1 MGGNVMKI
9 KKLLYRMKRSI
20 WIYPVMYTVFAVFLA
35 VAVIIIDARIF
46 FNLSPYIPSLFTT
59 STDLAKTVLTIIASA
74 FITIMTFTFST
85 TMLVLTLYSS
95 QFSPRVVENFLTQ
108 KSTMKTF
115 GIFVSG
121 FMYAIIS
128 LLFIRDVL
136 SEYKILA
143 GTFGVLYIVVGLI
156 NFILYINNV
165 GKYIQASNIIDRLYD
180 KARKDLAGY
189 KKEVEEYDAYDRE
202 AIEGIETKIRIKS
215 LFNGYIQEV
224 DYNRLF
230 MIAKKNKIILIF
242 DKLPGQ
248 FITDEDTVAKIYY
261 DRNST
266 LDENLREEI
275 SEAMNVGKRRTEVQD
290 FSFSIQKLVE
300 VALKALSPGINDPN
314 TAIACIRDLGLLLR
328 DLSSLKVGYILVRD
342 EENQNLSALY
352 RESYDLDKILS
363 DTFNQII
370 HYGQGDIFV
379 MLSVIKA
386 HRHILENADERT
398 RAVVLDHLYYLRNI
412 LMKKP
417 YEMLDRKMLDQ
428 ELEEISGRYG
438 EEWNATLEKSKQQ
451 EVKEENM
458 MI

>member
-1 MGGNVMKI
+1 MEM
-9 KKLLYRMKRSI
+9 KKLIYRIKRSI
-20 WIYPVMYTVFAVFLA
+20 WIYPVVYTVFAVIMA
-35 VAVIIIDARIF
+35 VAVIIVDARIF
-46 FNLSPYIPSLFTT
+46 FNLSPYIPDLFTT

-85 TMLVLTLYSS
+85 TMLVLTMYSS

-121 FMYAIIS
+121 FMYSIIS

-136 SEYKILA
+136 SDYRILA
-143 GTFGVLYIVVGLI
+143 GTFGVFYIVVGLI

-180 KARKDLAGY
+180 KARRDIEGY
-189 KKEVEEYDAYDRE
+189 RKEVEAYETYDRE
-202 AIEGIETKIRIKS
+202 AIDNIEVKIRIKS
-215 LFNGYIQEV
+215 PLSGYIQEV

-230 MIAKKNKIILIF
+230 EIAKEKRILLIF

-248 FITDEDTVAKIYY
+248 FVTDEDTVAKIYY
-261 DRNST
+261 DRNSS
-266 LDENLREEI
+266 LDDNLKDQI
-275 SEAMNVGKRRTEVQD
+275 GEAIDIGERRTEIQD

-314 TAIACIRDLGLLLR
+314 TAIQCIRDLGLLLR
-328 DLSSLKVGYILVRD
+328 ELASLKVGYILVRD
-342 EENQNLSALY
+342 EEEENLSALY
-352 RESYDLDKILS
+352 RESYDLDMILS

-370 HYGQGDIFV
+370 HYGQGDIYV
-379 MLSVIKA
+379 MLAVIKA
-386 HRHILENADERT
+386 HRHILERADSRSRQVIME
-398 RAVVLDHLYYLRNI
+398 HLSYLRNI

-417 YEMLDRKMLDQ
+417 YESLDQ
-428 ELEEISGRYG
+428 KMIDKELEEIRLRYKN
-438 EEWNATLEKSKQQ
+438 EWFSAP
-451 EVKEENM
+451 
-458 MI
+458 

>member
-1 MGGNVMKI
+1 MEL
-9 KKLLYRMKRSI
+9 KKLLYRIKRSI
-20 WIYPVMYTVFAVFLA
+20 WIYPVVYTIFAVIMA

-46 FNLSPYIPSLFTT
+46 FNLSPYIPDLFTT

-85 TMLVLTLYSS
+85 TMLVLTMYSS

-121 FMYAIIS
+121 FMYSIIS

-136 SEYKILA
+136 SDYRILA
-143 GTFGVLYIVVGLI
+143 GTFGVFYIVVGLI

-180 KARKDLAGY
+180 KARSDIAGY
-189 KKEVEEYDAYDRE
+189 RKEVEAYETYDRE
-202 AIEGIETKIRIKS
+202 AIDNIEVKIRIKS
-215 LFNGYIQEV
+215 PSSGYIQEV

-230 MIAKKNKIILIF
+230 EIAKEKKILLIF

-248 FITDEDTVAKIYY
+248 FVTDEDTVAKIYY
-261 DRNST
+261 DRNSS
-266 LDENLREEI
+266 LDDNLKDQI
-275 SEAMNVGKRRTEVQD
+275 GEALDIGERRTEIQD

-314 TAIACIRDLGLLLR
+314 TAIQCIRDLGLLLR
-328 DLSSLKVGYILVRD
+328 ELASLKVGYILVRD
-342 EENQNLSALY
+342 EEEQNLSVLY
-352 RESYDLDKILS
+352 RESYDLDMILS

-370 HYGQGDIFV
+370 HYGQGDIYV
-379 MLSVIKA
+379 MLAVIKA
-386 HRHILENADERT
+386 HRHILEHADSRSRKFIME
-398 RAVVLDHLYYLRNI
+398 HIGYLRNI
-412 LMKKP
+412 LMKKA
-417 YEMLDRKMLDQ
+417 YESLDQ
-428 ELEEISGRYG
+428 KMIDKELDEIRLRYKD
-438 EEWNATLEKSKQQ
+438 EWFTAL
-451 EVKEENM
+451 
-458 MI
+458 

>member
-1 MGGNVMKI
+1 MEM
-9 KKLLYRMKRSI
+9 KKLIYRIKRSI
-20 WIYPVMYTVFAVFLA
+20 WIYPVVYTVFAVIMA
-35 VAVIIIDARIF
+35 VAVIIVDARIF
-46 FNLSPYIPSLFTT
+46 FNLSPYIPDLFTT

-85 TMLVLTLYSS
+85 TMLVLTMYSS

-121 FMYAIIS
+121 FMYSIIS

-136 SEYKILA
+136 SDYRILA
-143 GTFGVLYIVVGLI
+143 GTFGVFYIVVGLI

-180 KARKDLAGY
+180 KARRDIEGY
-189 KKEVEEYDAYDRE
+189 RKEVEAYETYDRE
-202 AIEGIETKIRIKS
+202 AIDNIEVKIRIKS
-215 LFNGYIQEV
+215 PLSGYIQEV

-230 MIAKKNKIILIF
+230 EIAKEKRILLIF

-248 FITDEDTVAKIYY
+248 FVTDEDTVAKIYY
-261 DRNST
+261 DRNSS
-266 LDENLREEI
+266 LDDNLKDQI
-275 SEAMNVGKRRTEVQD
+275 GEAIDIGERRTEIQD

-314 TAIACIRDLGLLLR
+314 TAIQCIRDLGLLLR
-328 DLSSLKVGYILVRD
+328 ELASLKVGYILVRD
-342 EENQNLSALY
+342 EEEENLSALY
-352 RESYDLDKILS
+352 RESYDLDMILS

-370 HYGQGDIFV
+370 HYGQGDIYV
-379 MLSVIKA
+379 MLAVIKA
-386 HRHILENADERT
+386 HRHILERADSRSRQFIME
-398 RAVVLDHLYYLRNI
+398 HIGYLRNI

-417 YEMLDRKMLDQ
+417 YESLDQ
-428 ELEEISGRYG
+428 KMIDKELEEIRLRYKD
-438 EEWNATLEKSKQQ
+438 EWFSAP
-451 EVKEENM
+451 
-458 MI
+458 

>member
-1 MGGNVMKI
+1 MEL
-9 KKLLYRMKRSI
+9 KKLLYRIKRSI
-20 WIYPVMYTVFAVFLA
+20 WIYPVVYTIFAVIMA

-46 FNLSPYIPSLFTT
+46 FNLSPYIPDLFTT

-85 TMLVLTLYSS
+85 TMLVLTMYSS

-121 FMYAIIS
+121 FMYSIIS

-136 SEYKILA
+136 SDYRILA
-143 GTFGVLYIVVGLI
+143 GTFGVFYIVVGLI

-180 KARKDLAGY
+180 KARSDIAGY
-189 KKEVEEYDAYDRE
+189 RKEVEAYETYDRE
-202 AIEGIETKIRIKS
+202 AIDNIEVKIRIKS
-215 LFNGYIQEV
+215 PSSGYIQEV

-230 MIAKKNKIILIF
+230 EIAKEKKILLIF

-248 FITDEDTVAKIYY
+248 FVTDEDTVAKIYY
-261 DRNST
+261 DRNSS
-266 LDENLREEI
+266 LDDNLKDQI
-275 SEAMNVGKRRTEVQD
+275 GEALDIGERRTEIQD

-314 TAIACIRDLGLLLR
+314 TAIQCIRDLGLLLR
-328 DLSSLKVGYILVRD
+328 ELASLKVGYILVRD
-342 EENQNLSALY
+342 EEEQNLSVLY
-352 RESYDLDKILS
+352 RESYDLDMILS

-370 HYGQGDIFV
+370 HYGQGDIYV
-379 MLSVIKA
+379 MLAVIKA
-386 HRHILENADERT
+386 HRHILEHADSRSRKFIMEH
-398 RAVVLDHLYYLRNI
+398 VGYLRNI
-412 LMKKP
+412 LMKKA
-417 YEMLDRKMLDQ
+417 YESLDQ
-428 ELEEISGRYG
+428 KMIDKELDEIRLRYKD
-438 EEWNATLEKSKQQ
+438 EWFTAL
-451 EVKEENM
+451 
-458 MI
+458 